1 MDELLA
7 KPDVSLLRHSADV
20 MHLGNDL
27 ANRMK
32 LNSRLRMKAL
42 LACALH
48 DIGKATIDFQEYIR
62 RKKRKAYPHA
72 LASFPLILAAEG
84 MMNNYYGWDSY
95 ELTATASV
103 LTHHSPLGPELYRGF
118 EAPGYHPD
126 LKIFLGDLWNLLESY
141 EVNGLPGVEQFLQF
155 TQPLLNKDS
164 SPATV
169 LDCVTHAKGQLKY
182 SIRGLLQVLPAHEFA
197 QVKSVLHLADW
208 LASAGKHDASILFL
222 NSGKQIVKSH
232 TSKFPLRNFQRQA
245 EDSYNENIQLRAPT
259 GTGKTEALL
268 LWANDTDRLIYLL
281 PTQATVNAMWRRM
294 RRIYG
299 NDNVALAHGRAN
311 YMLRNESDED
321 PLEERLF
328 GSVFAKP
335 VTVAT
340 LDQYLISH
348 LNGRHWEERRCLAKQ
363 SKIVLDEIHAY
374 EPYTLGLLLK
384 ALETDPPARLAIAS
398 ATLPPSLLKLF
409 PKGTLVEAEHSLWQ
423 RTRHRLH
430 LEDDLLQNVLERA
443 LSFAT
448 SGKRVLIVANTI
460 REAQMLYQTL
470 KNELNWDECHLLHAR
485 FTFQDRQ
492 NREEKVK
499 DPKPG
504 TIFIATQIVEV
515 SLDISYDILL
525 TEIAPIDAL
534 VQRMGRVNRFDDQP
548 PALVIICCRYSENS
562 RHVYGKEILDYSLEI
577 LRELP
582 ELPTDY
588 DLASATERLYAYI
601 MALDSWKREFNE
613 GAQTVEEIQKAL
625 GCYTI
630 DLSDESMRSKFTTR
644 RGQISIDVIPKTFL
658 QDVYGLYERGE
669 TWRIVE
675 YLTPI
680 PIWWINRFPEEFPPC
695 KDIRYLITNL
705 RYDNEIGLLP
715 PYLEEDQDDTHKDQ
729 DLSNIMI

>member
-7 KPDVSLLRHSADV
+7 KPDVTLLRHSADV

-32 LNSRLRMKAL
+32 LISRLRMKAL

-48 DIGKATIDFQEYIR
+48 DIGKVTIDFQEYIR
-62 RKKRKAYPHA
+62 RRKGRAYPHA

-84 MMNNYYGWDSY
+84 MINDYYNWDSC

-103 LTHHSPLGPELYRGF
+103 LTHHSPLGVELYKGF
-118 EAPGYHPD
+118 EAPRYHPK
-126 LKIFLGDLWNLLESY
+126 LKEILGDLWNLLESY
-141 EVNGLPGVEQFLQF
+141 EIKGLPGVEQFLQSA
-155 TQPLLNKDS
+155 QPLLGKDS
-164 SPATV
+164 SPAIILDTV
-169 LDCVTHAKGQLKY
+169 INYGELKY
-182 SIRGLLQVLPAHEFA
+182 SIRGLLQSLPVNEFA
-197 QVKSVLHLADW
+197 QVKTVLHLSDW
-208 LASAGKHDASILFL
+208 LASAGKNDASMLFL
-222 NSGKQIVKSH
+222 NSGGKIIKSH
-232 TSKFPLRNFQRQA
+232 TSKFPLRNFQQQA
-245 EDSYNENIQLRAPT
+245 EGSCDENIQLRAPT

-268 LWANDTDRLIYLL
+268 LWANDADRLIYLL
-281 PTQATVNAMWRRM
+281 PTQATVNAMWERLRE
-294 RRIYG
+294 IYG
-299 NDNVALAHGRAN
+299 DGNVALAHGRAS
-311 YMLRNESDED
+311 YMLHMESEED
-321 PLEERLF
+321 ILEERLF

-335 VTVAT
+335 ITVAT

-348 LNGRHWEERRCLAKQ
+348 LNGRHWEERRCLTKQ

-384 ALETDPPARLAIAS
+384 ALETDPPAYFAIAS

-409 PKGTLVEAEHSLWQ
+409 PKGTLIEAEHNLWR

-443 LSFAT
+443 LSFAI

-470 KNELNWDECHLLHAR
+470 KNELKWDKCHLLHAR
-485 FTFQDRQ
+485 FAFRDRQ
-492 NREEKVK
+492 EKEQKVK

-515 SLDISYDILL
+515 SLDISYDVLL

-548 PALVIICCRYSENS
+548 PVPVIICSRYSENS
-562 RHVYGKEILDYSLEI
+562 GHVYGKEILDYSLEI

-588 DLASATERLYAYI
+588 DLASATDRLYTHI
-601 MALDSWKREFNE
+601 MALDSWNKEFSE
-613 GAQTVEEIQKAL
+613 GAQTLEEIQNVL

-630 DLSDESMRSKFTTR
+630 DLSDENMRSKFTTR
-644 RGQISIDVIPKTFL
+644 RGQISIDVIPETFL

-680 PIWWINRFPEEFPPC
+680 PIWWIHRFPERFPLY

-729 DLSNIMI
+729 DFSNIMI

>member
-1 MDELLA
+1 MDKLLA
-7 KPDVSLLRHSADV
+7 KPDVLLIDHLRDV
-20 MHLGNDL
+20 LRLGSDISNYFNLDQRIL
-27 ANRMK
+27 MK
-32 LNSRLRMKAL
+32 IAL
-42 LACALH
+42 SCALH
-48 DIGKATIDFQEYIR
+48 DIGKATVDFQQHIR
-62 RKKRKAYPHA
+62 GKRNKAYPHA
-72 LASFPLILAAEG
+72 LASMPFVLVAEICL
-84 MMNNYYGWDSY
+84 NRSYGWNTND
-95 ELTATASV
+95 LIATSAV
-103 LTHHSPLGPELYRGF
+103 LTHHSPLSPRLYM
-118 EAPGYHPD
+118 GYGKPNFHPD
-126 LKIFLGDLWNLLESY
+126 LDKIIEATWGLLY
-141 EVNGLPGVEQFLQF
+141 QFKVDKLPQSNNFMDSIRS
-155 TQPLLNKDS
+155 LLDN
-164 SPATV
+164 SPASM
-169 LDCVTHAKGQLKY
+169 LDDTQI
-182 SIRGLLQVLPAHEFA
+182 SIGSTLRGLFQSLPTRDFA

-232 TSKFPLRNFQRQA
+232 TCKFPLRNFQQQA
-245 EDSYNENIQLRAPT
+245 EGSCDENIQLRAPT

-268 LWANDTDRLIYLL
+268 LWANNTDRLIYLL

-299 NDNVALAHGRAN
+299 SDNVALAHGRAN

-340 LDQYLISH
+340 LDQYLLSH

-384 ALETDPPARLAIAS
+384 ALETDPPARFAIAS

-409 PKGTLVEAEHSLWQ
+409 PEGTLIEAEHYLWR

-470 KNELNWDECHLLHAR
+470 KNELNWDECYLLHAR

-492 NREEKVK
+492 NMEEKVK

-515 SLDISYDILL
+515 SLDISYDVLV

-562 RHVYGKEILDYSLEI
+562 RHVYGKDILDYSLEI

-644 RGQISIDVIPKTFL
+644 RGQISIDVIPKRFL

-680 PIWWINRFPEEFPPC
+680 PIWWVNRFPEEFPPC
-695 KDIRYLITNL
+695 KDIRYLITSL
-705 RYDNEIGLLP
+705 RYDNEIGLLS

-729 DLSNIMI
+729 DLSNIIK

>member
-1 MDELLA
+1 MDKLLA
-7 KPDVSLLRHSADV
+7 KPDVSLIDHLRDV
-20 MHLGNDL
+20 LRLGSDISNYFNLDQ
-27 ANRMK
+27 RM
-32 LNSRLRMKAL
+32 LMKIAL
-42 LACALH
+42 SCALH
-48 DIGKATIDFQEYIR
+48 DIGKATVDFQQHIR
-62 RKKRKAYPHA
+62 GKRNKAYPHA
-72 LASFPLILAAEG
+72 LASMPFVLVAEICL
-84 MMNNYYGWDSY
+84 NRSYGWNTND
-95 ELTATASV
+95 LIATSAV
-103 LTHHSPLGPELYRGF
+103 LTHHSPLSPRLYM
-118 EAPGYHPD
+118 GYGKPSFHPD
-126 LKIFLGDLWNLLESY
+126 LDKIIEATWELLYQFKVDKLPQSNNFLDSIRSLLD
-141 EVNGLPGVEQFLQF
+141 N
-155 TQPLLNKDS
+155 
-164 SPATV
+164 SPAAM
-169 LDCVTHAKGQLKY
+169 LDDTQI
-182 SIRGLLQVLPAHEFA
+182 SIGSTLRGLFQSLPTRDFA

-208 LASAGKHDASILFL
+208 LASAGKHDASIMFL
-222 NSGKQIVKSH
+222 NSGKQTVKSY
-232 TSKFPLRNFQRQA
+232 TSQFPLRNFQRQA
-245 EDSYNENIQLRAPT
+245 EDSCNENIQLRAPT

-268 LWANDTDRLIYLL
+268 LWTNDADRLIYLL
-281 PTQATVNAMWRRM
+281 PTQATVNAMWKRLRE
-294 RRIYG
+294 IYG
-299 NDNVALAHGRAN
+299 DDNVSLAHGRAS
-311 YMLRNESDED
+311 YMLHMESEED

-384 ALETDPPARLAIAS
+384 ALETDPPAHFAIAS
-398 ATLPPSLLKLF
+398 ATLPPSLLRLF
-409 PKGTLVEAEHSLWQ
+409 PEGTLIEAEDNLWR

-443 LSFAT
+443 LSFAI

-470 KNELNWDECHLLHAR
+470 KNELRWDRCHLLHAR
-485 FTFQDRQ
+485 FAFRDRQ
-492 NREEKVK
+492 EKEQKVK
-499 DPKPG
+499 DPKSG

-515 SLDISYDILL
+515 SLDISYDVLL

-534 VQRMGRVNRFDDQP
+534 VQRMGRVNRFGDHP
-548 PALVIICCRYSENS
+548 PAPVIICGRYSENS

-582 ELPTDY
+582 ELPTDC
-588 DLASATERLYAYI
+588 DLASATDRLYTHI
-601 MALDSWKREFNE
+601 MALDSWNKEFSE
-613 GAQTVEEIQKAL
+613 GAQTLEEIQKTL

-630 DLSDESMRSKFTTR
+630 DLSDENMRSKFTTR
-644 RGQISIDVIPKTFL
+644 RGQISIDVIPKIFL

-680 PIWWINRFPEEFPPC
+680 PIWWIYRFPEEFPPC

-705 RYDNEIGLLP
+705 KYDNEIGLLP
-715 PYLEEDQDDTHKDQ
+715 PYLEEDQDDTYKDQ
-729 DLSNIMI
+729 DLSNIIK

>member
-7 KPDVSLLRHSADV
+7 KPDMSLLRHSTDV

-32 LNSRLRMKAL
+32 LNSRLRLKAL

-84 MMNNYYGWDSY
+84 MMNNYYRWDSY

-118 EAPGYHPD
+118 EAPGYHPN

-164 SPATV
+164 SPATI
-169 LDCVTHAKGQLKY
+169 LDCVIHAKGQLKY
-182 SIRGLLQVLPAHEFA
+182 SIRGLLQVLPAHDFA

-208 LASAGKHDASILFL
+208 LASAGKHDASVLFL
-222 NSGKQIVKSH
+222 NSGKQIVKSF
-232 TSKFPLRNFQRQA
+232 TSQFPLRNFQRQA
-245 EDSYNENIQLRAPT
+245 EDSYNDNIQLRAPT

-268 LWANDTDRLIYLL
+268 LWANDAERLIYLL
-281 PTQATVNAMWRRM
+281 PTQATVNAMWKRLQC
-294 RRIYG
+294 IYG
-299 NDNVALAHGRAN
+299 DDYVALAHERAN

-321 PLEERLF
+321 PLEMRLF

-340 LDQYLISH
+340 LDQYLFAH
-348 LNGRHWEERRCLAKQ
+348 LNGRHWEERRCFAKQ
-363 SKIVLDEIHAY
+363 ATVVLDEIHAY
-374 EPYTLGLLLK
+374 EPYTLGLLVK
-384 ALETDPPARLAIAS
+384 ALKTDAPARFAIAS

-409 PKGTLVEAEHSLWQ
+409 PKGTLIEAEHNLWQ

-430 LEDDLLQNVLERA
+430 LEDDLLQNVLGRA

-448 SGKRVLIVANTI
+448 SGKRVLIVVNTI

-470 KNELNWDECHLLHAR
+470 KNELNWDKCHLLHAR
-485 FTFQDRQ
+485 FTFRDRQ
-492 NREEKVK
+492 EKEEKVK

-515 SLDISYDILL
+515 SLDISYDMLL

-534 VQRMGRVNRFDDQP
+534 VQRMGRVNRSGDQP
-548 PALVIICCRYSENS
+548 QTPVIVCCKYSENS
-562 RHVYGKEILDYSLEI
+562 KHVYGKEILDYSLEI
-577 LRELP
+577 LKELP
-582 ELPTDY
+582 ASPTDQ
-588 DLASATERLYAYI
+588 DLANATDRLYSHI
-601 MALDSWKREFNE
+601 MALESWNKEFNE
-613 GAQTVEEIQKAL
+613 GAQTLEEVQNIL

-630 DLSDESMRSKFTTR
+630 DLSDENMRDKFITR
-644 RGQISIDVIPKTFL
+644 RGQISVDVIPAAFL
-658 QDVYGLYERGE
+658 QDVYHLYEIGE
-669 TWRIVE
+669 AWRIVE
-675 YLTPI
+675 YLTPV
-680 PIWWINRFPEEFPPC
+680 PIWWIYQFSDRFPPC
-695 KDIRYLITNL
+695 KDIQHPVADLPYNS
-705 RYDNEIGLLP
+705 EIGLLP
-715 PYLEEDQDDTHKDQ
+715 PYLEEDQDDMSKTHSLKD
-729 DLSNIMI
+729 IFI